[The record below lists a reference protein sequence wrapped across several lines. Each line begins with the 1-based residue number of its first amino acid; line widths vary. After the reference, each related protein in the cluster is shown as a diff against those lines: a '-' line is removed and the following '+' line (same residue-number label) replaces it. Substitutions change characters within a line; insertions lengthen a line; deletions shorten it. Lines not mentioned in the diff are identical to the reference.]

1 MLKSSLKLASI
12 EQGGMDA
19 RLDDAAALAIVR
31 KELKKRQDS
40 IEQFTKGGR
49 PDLAEKEK
57 LEAAFLQ
64 EYLPQALTPE
74 ELEALNQWIRSRSL
88 ATLDAARAPTI
99 APGDARGFENQQISN
114 MDRSTITSR
123 LVGTFTGWD
132 GETVF
137 KLENGMI
144 WAQADKDKFYIRPVE
159 NPAVKIEPG
168 AFKTWRL
175 SVEGYSSECRVERI
189 Q

>member
-1 MLKSSLKLASI
+1 MLDLRGFALENRLMNKLYLSLLLLAFTLPAAAQQAFSSLE
-12 EQGGMDA
+12 EQMTG
-19 RLDDAAALAIVR
+19 
-31 KELKKRQDS
+31 KEFESAGL
-40 IEQFTKGGR
+40 
-49 PDLAEKEK
+49 EK
-57 LEAAFLQ
+57 LS
-64 EYLPQALTPE
+64 PE